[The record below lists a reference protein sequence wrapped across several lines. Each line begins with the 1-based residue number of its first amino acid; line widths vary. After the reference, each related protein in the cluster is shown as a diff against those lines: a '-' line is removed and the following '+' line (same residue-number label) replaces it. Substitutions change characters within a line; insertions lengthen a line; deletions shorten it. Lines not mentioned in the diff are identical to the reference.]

1 MFSVCGGVG
10 VLFSGGVSPE
20 YLGHQTSNS
29 SLEPAVCH
37 YRQHGEAE
45 LALGQHQSQYLK
57 TESTHIHTH
66 A

>member
-1 MFSVCGGVG
+1 MEWGSSVFMWIAVCVGFSALHFSCTSHNRVLFSVCGGVG

-37 YRQHGEAE
+37 
-45 LALGQHQSQYLK
+45 
-57 TESTHIHTH
+57 
-66 A
+66 